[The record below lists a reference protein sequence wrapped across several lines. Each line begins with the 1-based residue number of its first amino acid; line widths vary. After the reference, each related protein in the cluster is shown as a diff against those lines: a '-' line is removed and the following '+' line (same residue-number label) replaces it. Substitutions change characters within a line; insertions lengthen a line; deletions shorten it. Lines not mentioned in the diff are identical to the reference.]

1 MNKQSFRDMLAQ
13 QTALYTQQKE
23 ILIYAESASQRDAI
37 KRAMKVG
44 KAPPN
49 LVEEEFNE
57 YLAKLKAGT
66 YRTQYQPTEDL
77 WEITE

>member
-1 MNKQSFRDMLAQ
+1 MNKQSFRDILAQ
-13 QTALYTQQKE
+13 QVAEYAKNNE
-23 ILIYAESASQRDAI
+23 VLIYAESASQRDAI